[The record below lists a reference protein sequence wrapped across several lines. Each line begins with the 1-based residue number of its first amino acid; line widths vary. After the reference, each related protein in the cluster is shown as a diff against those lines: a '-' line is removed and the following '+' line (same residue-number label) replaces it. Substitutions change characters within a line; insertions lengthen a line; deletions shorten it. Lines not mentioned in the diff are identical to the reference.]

1 MEGESIADV
10 LEDVEGQDADA
21 ILRVCSYHRRDVDLV
36 VVRSRPHEMQPVYAS
51 LQAPFETQPTAQL
64 GIFDSLPPE
73 LISMIIH
80 LLDLRSLFRF
90 RQVNRQARIVSTNL
104 WAYQLVSK
112 HGLEG
117 LRGLLRAGL
126 APCFTIDDI
135 YRPLITDRCSVC
147 GEFGGHLLLVTAER
161 CCLRCLESSA
171 HYRVLSISTF
181 TKLAHVSS
189 TRLNRLQGV
198 CLRTVPGI
206 YNMMETPARRPK
218 HLVLERKATQALVAE
233 GFVTEDAA
241 RQLKARDEQ
250 PGQRF
255 MAATA
260 YPSYNLENATLERG
274 VSCKGCQIRQEAT
287 HNAWDDRDR
296 VFSSRGFLSHFR
308 RCEEARRLWDQSKGG
323 TRTVD
328 EPELTRRCGYFNALG
343 PDGLPA

>member
-1 MEGESIADV
+1 MEVGSVPDIFQDA
-10 LEDVEGQDADA
+10 EGQDADA
-21 ILRVCSYHRRDVDLV
+21 ILRVCSYHRRDFDLV

-51 LQAPFETQPTAQL
+51 LQAPFETQPIAQL

-73 LISMIIH
+73 LMSLI
-80 LLDLRSLFRF
+80 LRFLDLRSLLRF
-90 RQVNRQARIVSTNL
+90 RHVNRQARIVSSNL
-104 WAYQLVSK
+104 WAWELVSK

-126 APCFTIDDI
+126 APCFTIDDL
-135 YRPLITDRCSVC
+135 YRPLISDRCSVC
-147 GEFGGHLLLVTAER
+147 GGFGGHLFLYTAER
-161 CCLRCLESSA
+161 CCLKCLESSA
-171 HYRVLSISTF
+171 HYRVLSIF
-181 TKLAHVSS
+181 MFAKLARVSS
-189 TRLNRLQGV
+189 SRINRLGAV

-206 YNMMETPARRPK
+206 YNMMETPPRRPK
-218 HLVLERKATQALVAE
+218 CLILQRKATQALVAE

-241 RQLKARDEQ
+241 RRLKARDEQ

-260 YPSYNLENATLERG
+260 YPCYDLESATLERG

-296 VFSSRGFLSHFR
+296 VFSSRDFLSHFK
-308 RCEEARRLWDQSKGG
+308 RCAEARRLWGQSEGG
-323 TRTVD
+323 TRTVV
-328 EPELTRRCGYFNALG
+328 EPEFTRRCGYFKVLG